1 MDNYDGVGRIPR
13 QAFLVSTSLLLAVC
27 LVSVV
32 ARYYIRIVIQK
43 EFALDD
49 AFLAFGTACM
59 ITAMAVLYTNMD
71 NMYLTEALIY
81 SPALLATGSPDLNGV
96 FEFGKLV
103 KASLILTWVAMMA
116 VKFSFLALFK
126 RLIDRMPGLLRY
138 WWFVVAFNLAVT
150 GYGASVYFV
159 ACPDIRGTKASK
171 FFTLDDRGR
180 LSLDDLIVL
189 HSRVSRRSNT
199 TQDRTIC
206 SIPAGSRHLRRSS
219 EASGLEW
226 KGNLDVLWEVYFQII
241 AAEVG
246 LILVAVTAF
255 RQLFVSRINQNR
267 RAPPKSPPF
276 WTGAVNTMRGL
287 LDPRRWTSSYS
298 GYRNGPQGRG
308 SERKPKGLF
317 GRLPDIPGATM
328 TGVRTFID
336 EHSSGTEGNR
346 DTSPLVAAE
355 KPAISKDV
363 IVCEHP
369 KGKRSELARPLVS
382 TTGNDTITSVI
393 GLYQDRSP
401 TASDV

>member
-1 MDNYDGVGRIPR
+1 
-13 QAFLVSTSLLLAVC
+13 
-27 LVSVV
+27 
-32 ARYYIRIVIQK
+32 
-43 EFALDD
+43 
-49 AFLAFGTACM
+49 M
-59 ITAMAVLYTNMD
+59 ITAMAVLYINMD
-71 NMYLTEALIY
+71 NMYLTEALTY
-81 SPALLATGSPDLNGV
+81 SPALFATGPPDLNRV
-96 FEFGKLV
+96 FEFRKLV
-103 KASLILTWVAMMA
+103 TASLILTWVAMMA

-150 GYGASVYFV
+150 GYGASVYVV
-159 ACPDIRGTKASK
+159 ACPHFSGPKVSK
-171 FFTLDDRGR
+171 FFTLDSRGR
-180 LSLDDLIVL
+180 MSLDNLIVL
-189 HSRVSRRSNT
+189 PSRLVL
-199 TQDRTIC
+199 DIFGDLLILY
-206 SIPAGSRHLRRSS
+206 IPCQLIWKVKVKFIRKIALAGSLCLTVVVVVFTITR
-219 EASGLEW
+219 ASGLEW

-255 RQLFVSRINQNR
+255 RQLFVSRTSQNR
-267 RAPPKSPPF
+267 RSPPKSPPF

-298 GYRNGPQGRG
+298 RDRNGPQGRG

-328 TGVRTFID
+328 TGVRTFVD
-336 EHSSGTEGNR
+336 QQREQTGPSMNSSGTEGNR

-355 KPAISKDV
+355 KSAVSQSHQDV
-363 IVCEHP
+363 IVCDRP
-369 KGKRSELARPLVS
+369 KVKRSERVRPLES

-401 TASDV
+401 TTSNV

>member
-1 MDNYDGVGRIPR
+1 M
-13 QAFLVSTSLLLAVC
+13 
-27 LVSVV
+27 VV
-32 ARYYIRIVIQK
+32 
-43 EFALDD
+43 F
-49 AFLAFGTACM
+49 T
-59 ITAMAVLYTNMD
+59 IT
-71 NMYLTEALIY
+71 
-81 SPALLATGSPDLNGV
+81 
-96 FEFGKLV
+96 
-103 KASLILTWVAMMA
+103 
-116 VKFSFLALFK
+116 
-126 RLIDRMPGLLRY
+126 R
-138 WWFVVAFNLAVT
+138 
-150 GYGASVYFV
+150 
-159 ACPDIRGTKASK
+159 
-171 FFTLDDRGR
+171 
-180 LSLDDLIVL
+180 
-189 HSRVSRRSNT
+189 
-199 TQDRTIC
+199 
-206 SIPAGSRHLRRSS
+206 
-219 EASGLEW
+219 ASGLEW

-255 RQLFVSRINQNR
+255 RQLFVSQINQNR

-317 GRLPDIPGATM
+317 GRLPDISGATM

-336 EHSSGTEGNR
+336 EQGEQTGPSTHSSGTEGNR

-355 KPAISKDV
+355 KPAISQSHQDV

-369 KGKRSELARPLVS
+369 KGKRSELAQPLES

-401 TASDV
+401 TASNV

>member
-1 MDNYDGVGRIPR
+1 M
-13 QAFLVSTSLLLAVC
+13 
-27 LVSVV
+27 VV
-32 ARYYIRIVIQK
+32 
-43 EFALDD
+43 F
-49 AFLAFGTACM
+49 T
-59 ITAMAVLYTNMD
+59 IT
-71 NMYLTEALIY
+71 
-81 SPALLATGSPDLNGV
+81 
-96 FEFGKLV
+96 
-103 KASLILTWVAMMA
+103 
-116 VKFSFLALFK
+116 
-126 RLIDRMPGLLRY
+126 R
-138 WWFVVAFNLAVT
+138 
-150 GYGASVYFV
+150 
-159 ACPDIRGTKASK
+159 
-171 FFTLDDRGR
+171 
-180 LSLDDLIVL
+180 
-189 HSRVSRRSNT
+189 
-199 TQDRTIC
+199 
-206 SIPAGSRHLRRSS
+206 
-219 EASGLEW
+219 ASGLEW